1 MWKKIQ
7 SQAVSTFLCYQYQ
20 LMFLRDAKME
30 IVFLKAN
37 SYPFK
42 TQKKSDSKGSNAY
55 LKKYQLISR
64 EIFWYVGK

>member
-37 SYPFK
+37 SYPFENPK
-42 TQKKSDSKGSNAY
+42 KIWLKRFQCIPQKIPAN
-55 LKKYQLISR
+55 
-64 EIFWYVGK
+64 